1 MRGRNCGRLRQLDLV
16 GAHGL
21 TWRQDTIGRSE
32 TIRRQSLSPTDK
44 GSSGR
49 ERLKKRRAW
58 GNHSGG
64 IEFEL
69 R

>member
-32 TIRRQSLSPTDK
+32 IIRRQSLSPTDK

-49 ERLKKRRAW
+49 ERFEKEKGLGKSFG
-58 GNHSGG
+58 GN
-64 IEFEL
+64 
-69 R
+69 